1 MDHPILSI
9 TEFAEHF
16 RRKAQELGY
25 EDYELLEMEP
35 LQSMR
40 WDHARSA
47 FGVVISG
54 DAVVGNEVY
63 SVARGSCEEFEVR
76 GADGLNVLA
85 GSDGA
90 RIFVARSLTADPAC
104 AAGHRP

>member
-9 TEFAEHF
+9 TEFVDHF

-25 EDYELLEMEP
+25 EEYELLDLEP
-35 LQSMR
+35 LQSLR
-40 WDHARSA
+40 WDHARAA

-85 GSDGA
+85 GGCGA
-90 RIFVARSLTADPAC
+90 RIFIARLSLAADPAC
-104 AAGHRP
+104 AAGHP